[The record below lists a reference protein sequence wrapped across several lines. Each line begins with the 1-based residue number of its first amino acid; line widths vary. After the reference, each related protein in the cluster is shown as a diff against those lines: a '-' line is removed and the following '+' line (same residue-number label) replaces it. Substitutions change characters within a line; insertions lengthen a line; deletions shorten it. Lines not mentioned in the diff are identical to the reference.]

1 MARILAVDDEVGFR
15 SYVAEA
21 LELQGHEVEQAS
33 DGHEAQAI
41 LRKHSFHVL
50 LTDLKMPKMDGVELL
65 SWLKSNQ
72 PEIEVIMLTAHG
84 SVGTAVEA
92 MKLGA
97 FDYLQKPLESPDA
110 LRLMVARAVERHSLC
125 AHKESCHDLGEHPL
139 THGAPAMIPVVDGL
153 RKVAATNATVL
164 LLGESGVGKEVAAQ
178 AVHRWSPRADGPF
191 IAVNCATLSDHLLES
206 ELFGHEKGAFTGA
219 SSQRRG
225 KIELSDGG
233 TCFLDEVGEL
243 KPELQTKLLRVL
255 QEKKFERVGGE
266 RTIEADVR
274 WIAATNRDLPKMMAD
289 GSFREDLYHRLAL
302 FPVHLPPLRK
312 RPEDIPF
319 LAEILLEKI
328 GRDIGRSGLRLDDS
342 AQQALASADWPGNI
356 REMANTLERAAIVSE
371 NNILTADDLLPGIGF
386 YSSESTL
393 SGPEDPTS
401 STLEEME
408 QKAIERA
415 LQQVEGNRK
424 KAAELL
430 GIGLRTLYDK
440 LKRYKMN

>member
-1 MARILAVDDEVGFR
+1 
-15 SYVAEA
+15 
-21 LELQGHEVEQAS
+21 
-33 DGHEAQAI
+33 
-41 LRKHSFHVL
+41 
-50 LTDLKMPKMDGVELL
+50 
-65 SWLKSNQ
+65 
-72 PEIEVIMLTAHG
+72 
-84 SVGTAVEA
+84 